1 MILIG
6 WFGTPN
12 NWQIARASAPM
23 VAARALQGVGGSLML
38 GIAPKL
44 IALAYGEG
52 ERGLALGLFST
63 AFATGISV
71 GAPMGGVITTYLG
84 WPFIFFIN
92 LPIGAG
98 IFWASGRVLRP
109 LKARKAW
116 SWQSFDPLE
125 AAILA
130 GTLGLLLLGL
140 TRMQQSG
147 WSAETL
153 GALGLAALL
162 ALALYFRERRRPDPL
177 LHPELWRRWPF
188 VAGSLAVVLTFASV
202 MGAFVGYG
210 LGRYLGLPVANR
222 LFGKY
227 MPRVQK
233 YFDRWGAWAVFIA
246 AFTPV
251 PFKVFTWASGIF
263 RVDLRKFALA
273 CVAGRFLQFAIAAY
287 AGSLLGPWAII
298 FLGGI

>member
-1 MILIG
+1 MAIFAGLIVWVEAILTAYGLLGMFAIS
-6 WFGTPN
+6 FAEAVIFPVPTAFF
-12 NWQIARASAPM
+12 IAPM
-23 VAARALQGVGGSLML
+23 AAF
-38 GIAPKL
+38 GID
-44 IALAYGEG
+44 
-52 ERGLALGLFST
+52 
-63 AFATGISV
+63 
-71 GAPMGGVITTYLG
+71 
-84 WPFIFFIN
+84 PFIIT
-92 LPIGAG
+92 I
-98 IFWASGRVLRP
+98 
-109 LKARKAW
+109 
-116 SWQSFDPLE
+116 
-125 AAILA
+125 
-130 GTLGLLLLGL
+130 
-140 TRMQQSG
+140 
-147 WSAETL
+147 
-153 GALGLAALL
+153 
-162 ALALYFRERRRPDPL
+162 
-177 LHPELWRRWPF
+177 
-188 VAGSLAVVLTFASV
+188 VATIASV